1 MAEAIDY
8 EALARKLGGSAVPQ
22 QPAPAAPQGDYGEMA
37 RQFGGQLAP
46 IQPEL
51 ESGLRMPEP
60 TTSERILQAPERT
73 ARAFPGSFRN
83 LIRDTLQAITSPLE
97 TAKGVMDIGAGA
109 LRNVTPAALR
119 GLLDQ
124 VDRDPQAAEKAS
136 QIARQAGAYYAD
148 RYGSPAAI
156 AETLQTDPA
165 GALADLSTLLV
176 GGAGAVRA
184 AGAAAVAA
192 RAPVAG
198 AALERAGGAMGRA
211 AELVNPLSPPVRAI
225 NVMRQVPSSFTMR
238 PEARAGRIVQEAI
251 GPERFAL
258 EDAMKAYPGMTPMEA
273 AAQAGIVRP
282 PGIER
287 SQFYALGQAAEA
299 LDTENFFAKLAR
311 QQQREDLNALSQIAG
326 GQTQTQARQ
335 AQKAAKEGIEAELG
349 PVRETEI
356 GAANIAGQLEP
367 RLAARQAQMERGAA
381 AKVEDVRRFT
391 AAGERAEARAGQT
404 FPVEGQ
410 VRAPGRYTYMGDL
423 AKKAEKMAAD
433 AAKGSLDFGEAAR
446 FAKAAK
452 ESLAAHE
459 LRPLRADEINAKI
472 DDILREPKYAG
483 DRDVAQGMLRVKE
496 DIAQWTDNNGVI
508 DGHALESIRKNSI
521 NSAIGQLVGQ
531 GADSKRGR
539 KLAAKLLSELRPII
553 VDAMERAG
561 GTGYGDYLRQYS
573 LGLHSVSQRKA
584 AAGLMKMY
592 RDNPK
597 RFQAMVSGEDP
608 KAVEKIFGPNS
619 YDIAVEMAPYMPQL
633 EKMSQR
639 LTRLED
645 IKGQAAKGQDAIN
658 LILEDNRDYLKFPPW
673 LNAKVA
679 FTNEVIRRLEGY
691 TNKETRL
698 ALEKAFQSSTNMTD
712 LMSKVPYEQQGVL
725 RRAAGNAASLLFS
738 ADLTRKGV
746 SAPKVGA
753 AARVQ
758 NMLMQDQEQSENA
771 LME

>member
-1 MAEAIDY
+1 
-8 EALARKLGGSAVPQ
+8 
-22 QPAPAAPQGDYGEMA
+22 
-37 RQFGGQLAP
+37 
-46 IQPEL
+46 
-51 ESGLRMPEP
+51 
-60 TTSERILQAPERT
+60 
-73 ARAFPGSFRN
+73 
-83 LIRDTLQAITSPLE
+83 
-97 TAKGVMDIGAGA
+97 
-109 LRNVTPAALR
+109 
-119 GLLDQ
+119 
-124 VDRDPQAAEKAS
+124 
-136 QIARQAGAYYAD
+136 
-148 RYGSPAAI
+148 
-156 AETLQTDPA
+156 
-165 GALADLSTLLV
+165 
-176 GGAGAVRA
+176 
-184 AGAAAVAA
+184 
-192 RAPVAG
+192 
-198 AALERAGGAMGRA
+198 
-211 AELVNPLSPPVRAI
+211 
-225 NVMRQVPSSFTMR
+225 
-238 PEARAGRIVQEAI
+238 
-251 GPERFAL
+251 
-258 EDAMKAYPGMTPMEA
+258 
-273 AAQAGIVRP
+273 
-282 PGIER
+282 
-287 SQFYALGQAAEA
+287 
-299 LDTENFFAKLAR
+299 LAR

-391 AAGERAEARAGQT
+391 AAGKRAEARAGQT

-423 AKKAEKMAAD
+423 AKKAEKMVAD

-619 YDIAVEMAPYMPQL
+619 YDIAVEMAPFMPQL
-633 EKMSQR
+633 ESMSKR
-639 LTRLED
+639 LARLDD
-645 IKGQAAKGQDAIN
+645 IKDQAAKGQDAIN
-658 LILEDNRDYLKFPPW
+658 LILQSNRDIFKFPPW

-679 FTNEVIRRLEGY
+679 FANEVLRRLEGY
-691 TNKETRL
+691 TSVKTRL
-698 ALEKAFQSSTNMTD
+698 ELEKAFQTSTNMEQ
-712 LMSKVPYEQQGVL
+712 LLAKVPQQQHGIL
-725 RRAAGNAASLLFS
+725 RKAAGGAASLLFS

>member
-1 MAEAIDY
+1 MNPWERDWSQPQQAPAEAGPWS
-8 EALARKLGGSAVPQ
+8 K
-22 QPAPAAPQGDYGEMA
+22 YGEDPTMV
-37 RQFGGQLAP
+37 
-46 IQPEL
+46 E
-51 ESGLRMPEP
+51 GLRLPEP
-60 TTSERILQAPERT
+60 TPSERILQAPGRA
-73 ARAFPGSFRN
+73 ARAFPQSFAN
-83 LIRDTLQAITSPLE
+83 LMSDAVRAVLSPLE
-97 TAKGVMDIGAGA
+97 TAKGVVDLGAGA
-109 LRNVTPAALR
+109 LRNVMPEGLR
-119 GLLDQ
+119 RLIDQ
-124 VDRDPQAAEKAS
+124 FDKDPQAAERAS
-136 QIARQAGAYYAD
+136 AAARAAGGVLAQ
-148 RYGSPAAI
+148 RYGSPGAI

-165 GALADLSTLLV
+165 GSLADLSTLLAGGGAAAKA
-176 GGAGAVRA
+176 GGAGRT
-184 AGAAAVAA
+184 
-192 RAPVAG
+192 G
-198 AALERAGGAMGRA
+198 AALERT
-211 AELVNPLSPPVRAI
+211 AELVNPLSPPVRTV
-225 NVMRQVPSSFTMR
+225 NVLAGAPSNVPQAWSERASGRAAQITG
-238 PEARAGRIVQEAI
+238 EALGF
-251 GPERFAL
+251 ERFAL
-258 EDAMKAYPGMTPMEA
+258 EDAIRANPNLTPMEA
-273 AAQAGIVRP
+273 AAAAGIVRP
-282 PGIER
+282 
-287 SQFYALGQAAEA
+287 QFYALGQASEA

-391 AAGERAEARAGQT
+391 AAGKRAEARAGQT

-423 AKKAEKMAAD
+423 AKKAEKMVAD

-521 NSAIGQLVGQ
+521 NSAIGQLLGQ

-619 YDIAVEMAPYMPQL
+619 YDIAVEMAPFMPQL
-633 EKMSQR
+633 ESMSKR
-639 LTRLED
+639 LARLDD
-645 IKGQAAKGQDAIN
+645 IKDQAAKGQDAIN
-658 LILEDNRDYLKFPPW
+658 LILQSNRDIFKFPPW

-679 FTNEVIRRLEGY
+679 FANEVLRRLEGY
-691 TNKETRL
+691 TSVKTRL
-698 ALEKAFQSSTNMTD
+698 ELEKAFQTSTNMEQ
-712 LMSKVPYEQQGVL
+712 LLAKVPQQQHGIL
-725 RRAAGNAASLLFS
+725 RKAAGGAASLLFS